1 MSYALVMTSRA
12 AIRASLAALTLCLSS
27 LIPATT
33 HAQTT
38 ADLDHWRKA
47 YADNLAQPNGW
58 LTLVALQWLP
68 EGNITAGSASDNK
81 LQLQH
86 VPVHLG
92 IFQQHNGHVALLP
105 PTEGF
110 SPSVLVDGKPAPSP
124 AALAADDT
132 PHPSDL
138 FSGDVHITVIHRGD
152 RYYLR
157 IKDAYAP
164 TRVHFRGLN
173 WYAPNPTLRITAKW
187 VPYTPAKTVRILNV
201 LGQSSDEQ
209 APGYAEFQIAGKTY
223 KLEPLVEGNS
233 LFFDFRDL
241 TSRTTTDGAGRFLNT
256 AFPSNGLAKPGT
268 VVLDFN
274 YAHNPPC
281 GYTPYATC
289 PLPTEANR
297 LPVAIPAGEKR
308 YD

>member
-1 MSYALVMTSRA
+1 MTFRA
-12 AIRASLAALTLCLSS
+12 AARTSLAALLLATVFPTL
-27 LIPATT
+27 
-33 HAQTT
+33 AQTT
-38 ADLDHWRKA
+38 TDLDHWRKA
-47 YADNLAQPNGW
+47 YADNLAQPDGW

-68 EGNITAGSASDNK
+68 DGDTTVGSAPNNK
-81 LQLQH
+81 LALKH
-86 VPVHLG
+86 LPAHLG
-92 IFQQHNGHVALLP
+92 TLQQHNGHVELLAP
-105 PTEGF
+105 PEGF
-110 SPSVLVDGKPAPSP
+110 APSVVVDNRHAVTPATLNP
-124 AALAADDT
+124 DDT
-132 PHPSDL
+132 AHPSEL
-138 FSGDVHITVIHRGD
+138 ISGDVHITVIHRGN

-164 TRVHFRGLN
+164 TRIHFRGLN
-173 WYAPNPTLRITAKW
+173 WYAPNPALRITAKW
-187 VPYTPAKTVRILNV
+187 VPYTPAKTVHILNV
-201 LGQSSDEQ
+201 LGQSSEEQ
-209 APGYAEFQIAGKTY
+209 APGYAEFQLDGHTY

-241 TSRTTTDGAGRFLNT
+241 TSRTSTDGAGRFLNT
-256 AFPSNGLAKPGT
+256 NLPSNGVDKPGT